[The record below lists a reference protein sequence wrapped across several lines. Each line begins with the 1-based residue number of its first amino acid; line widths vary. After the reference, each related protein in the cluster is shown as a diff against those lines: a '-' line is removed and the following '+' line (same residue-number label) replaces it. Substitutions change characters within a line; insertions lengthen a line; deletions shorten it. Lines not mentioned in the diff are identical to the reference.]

1 MCVILVIIHIPN
13 RYFVIVFMIEN
24 IVWKCTN
31 VLWQVT
37 FGSRM
42 SLNKNSTTLP
52 FNRPFDIQIYLLDI
66 VDYEY
71 IPNAIGHRFKSRRCQ
86 KWNFSSF
93 RIVTKNQHG
102 GRDPRDQRCKRHW
115 KCHPQLFYVVWTNQ
129 GLPKK
134 TESRFEI
141 STRYNGLLRSDTT
154 RHWGKV
160 LAIRS

>member
-1 MCVILVIIHIPN
+1 MYVILVIIYIPN
-13 RYFVIVFMIEN
+13 IYFVIVFMIEN
-24 IVWKCTN
+24 IVWKRTN

-42 SLNKNSTTLP
+42 PPTRTLP
-52 FNRPFDIQIYLLDI
+52 LNRPFGVQIYLLDI

-71 IPNAIGHRFKSRRCQ
+71 IPNVIGHRFKSRRCQ

-93 RIVTKNQHG
+93 RIAMKNQHG
-102 GRDPRDQRCKRHW
+102 GRDPRDQWCRRHW

-141 STRYNGLLRSDTT
+141 STRYNGLFRSDTT

-160 LAIRS
+160 LAIRN